1 MSSPKKRFSISF
13 FFSRKVSSIQIS
25 TEEKQTAEEEEEDE
39 AENGYTEIDEDN
51 QSSVEDVDDV
61 HLENDAEGCSDAET
75 DESWSRHSSDYE
87 QLNEDTDEEETI
99 TQQSKHT
106 DNGDKA
112 KEHSLM
118 LNSKEFIFNMMQ
130 RTRTLIRTINHS
142 SGLDKYVR
150 DQIFVK
156 QEEANKRARED
167 DTEPIIYNELVM
179 DFRVRW
185 NSSFKMLQRFI
196 KLSSIINDVTFTA
209 KTLDGMTFELASKLS
224 RLTFNHDD
232 WNWLSSLKFVL
243 GPFEESTRL
252 LSGRSYQTL
261 ALGKMVLNTLK
272 DFLSRRKTGETM
284 VNYLKALLLE
294 SFKKYCE
301 NNVPPEVDEAIMV
314 SLSNLFLFQSSIYLN
329 IQLWKVL

>member
-1 MSSPKKRFSISF
+1 MLCDRTEKK
-13 FFSRKVSSIQIS
+13 
-25 TEEKQTAEEEEEDE
+25 
-39 AENGYTEIDEDN
+39 
-51 QSSVEDVDDV
+51 
-61 HLENDAEGCSDAET
+61 
-75 DESWSRHSSDYE
+75 
-87 QLNEDTDEEETI
+87 
-99 TQQSKHT
+99 
-106 DNGDKA
+106 
-112 KEHSLM
+112 
-118 LNSKEFIFNMMQ
+118 FIA
-130 RTRTLIRTINHS
+130 
-142 SGLDKYVR
+142 D
-150 DQIFVK
+150 
-156 QEEANKRARED
+156 ANKD

-209 KTLDGMTFELASKLS
+209 KTLDGVTSELASKLS

-252 LSGRSYQTL
+252 LSGRSYQKH